1 MRRYFLLPLIGL
13 ALAGALIAGCSDD
26 DDDAAEHGTDVGAV
40 LAAVEVLE
48 RAEFHHQ
55 EETLTVSD
63 SPAINPA
70 WLGRVRNARTA
81 VAVVDWPH
89 DVQALADTFIEASQ
103 HYVAALDADDLD
115 MAMAMVSPTH
125 NAFHALT
132 GGAYAALAEQA
143 GLEAGEGHDDDHDE
157 DDDND

>member
-26 DDDAAEHGTDVGAV
+26 DDDAVEHGTDVGAV

-55 EETLTVSD
+55 EEMLTVSS

-81 VAVVDWPH
+81 VAVVEWPH
-89 DVQALADTFIEASQ
+89 DVQELADTFLSASE
-103 HYVAALDADDLD
+103 HYVAALDGDDLD
-115 MAMAMVSPTH
+115 AAMATVTPAH

-143 GLEAGEGHDDDHDE
+143 GIMAAEGHSDDHDA
-157 DDDND
+157 DDDGS